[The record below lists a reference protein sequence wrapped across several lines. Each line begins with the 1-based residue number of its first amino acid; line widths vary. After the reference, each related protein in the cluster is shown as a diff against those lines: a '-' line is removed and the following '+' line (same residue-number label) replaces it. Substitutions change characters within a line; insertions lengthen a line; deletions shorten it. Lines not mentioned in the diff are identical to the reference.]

1 MKSVQCPFDRI
12 LFRSDSLMIGEFNCP
27 VGEPS
32 FPDTGP
38 IENHILVVPF
48 QPVEI
53 LFGPAHSIVADRT
66 RVLLYNRGTSFRR
79 KALNQIGD
87 RSLWLAFDDAVLEDF
102 RGIDKAEPFDKQV
115 ELLPLNLYV
124 MVRRLYLGLRSDS
137 ADAMEVEEA
146 ALDMLGELA
155 RDSCKKL
162 RPPNRRQS
170 RAIAAADEYLARN
183 YARPVRLGD
192 LAKEAGISPYHLSRL
207 FRRLRGV
214 GIHKQLMQLRLR
226 DAVDR
231 LQDGRDSITDIAMCL
246 GFSSPSHFGSCF
258 RESVGTSPRRFRQGQ
273 RSSRAIF

>member
-1 MKSVQCPFDRI
+1 MKPVECPFDQI

-53 LFGPAHSIVADRT
+53 LLGPARSIVADRT

-87 RSLWLAFDDAVLEDF
+87 RSLWLAFDDVVLEDF
-102 RGIDKAEPFDKQV
+102 CGFDKAGPFDKHV
-115 ELLPLNLYV
+115 ELLPLDLYV
-124 MVRRLYLGLRSDS
+124 TVRRLYLSLRSDS
-137 ADAMEVEEA
+137 ADAIEVEEA
-146 ALDMLGELA
+146 AMEMLGKLS
-155 RDSCKKL
+155 RDSGCEL
-162 RPPNRRQS
+162 RHTTRRQR
-170 RAIAAADEYLARN
+170 RAVAAADECLARN
-183 YARPVRLGD
+183 YASSVRLGD
-192 LAKEAGISPYHLSRL
+192 LAREAGISPYHLSRL

-214 GIHKQLMQLRLR
+214 GIHQQLMQLRLR

-231 LQDGRDSITDIAMCL
+231 LQDGRDSITDIAMSL
-246 GFSSPSHFGSCF
+246 GFSSPSHFASCF
-258 RESVGTSPRRFRQGQ
+258 RESVGISPRRFRG
-273 RSSRAIF
+273 SETSNRAIF